1 MDKPLVSVCIITYNH
16 ENYIK
21 QTLVSVLTQQVDFQ
35 VEIILANDGS
45 TDKTGEIIQ
54 STLAEY
60 TNPLIN
66 THYFSHP
73 KNLGMIPNFVF
84 ALKKC
89 KGKYIAF
96 CEGDDYWTD
105 PLKLQ
110 KQVEFLEA
118 NKDYNLITGAVKVY
132 HQNTDSLKT
141 QKNGESY
148 TFLYKDMIIRN
159 HCSTCTT
166 VIRNFI
172 ANDPSFDLVD
182 DRGTDS
188 QVWIRAL
195 GKNGKGYFSN
205 EIVAVYR
212 KHDTGVSTITH
223 KNIDSYE
230 KKIASLKRKIAKAL
244 FWNQYFGNNAKKS
257 VLIVK
262 EKMYKRMLKLS
273 LNRHK
278 YLKIITYGIKYLYAR
293 IMLMFI

>member
-21 QTLVSVLTQQVDFQ
+21 QTLESILTQKTDFHI
-35 VEIILANDGS
+35 EIILANDGS
-45 TDKTGEIIQ
+45 TDKTHEIIQ
-54 STLAEY
+54 STLVEY
-60 TNPLIN
+60 PNPLVK
-66 THYFSHP
+66 THYFFHP

-110 KQVEFLEA
+110 KQVRFLET
-118 NKDYNLITGAVKVY
+118 NKDYNLITGSVKVY
-132 HQNTDSLKT
+132 HQNANSFKT
-141 QKNGESY
+141 QMNKGSY
-148 TFLYKDMIIRN
+148 TFSYKDMILRN

-172 ANDPSFDLVD
+172 ADEPTFKLFD

-205 EIVAVYR
+205 EVVAVYR

-223 KNIDSYE
+223 KNIDTYE
-230 KKIASLKRKIAKAL
+230 KKIASLKRKIDKAI

-257 VLIVK
+257 VISVK

-273 LNRHK
+273 ISNHKFLN
-278 YLKIITYGIKYLYAR
+278 IIKYAFQYLYNR
-293 IMLMFI
+293 LMLKLI